1 MASPVPPHC
10 PRATA
15 AVPPP
20 VPDALA
26 LLPAVPGQGHPCVPS
41 RVRQLVAALSPAGPL
56 HQATQIAAEPRGNRG
71 ERSPDHGDPALLPPG
86 ERAQGPGRFSQA
98 CDEPESHRT
107 S

>member
-1 MASPVPPHC
+1 MPH
-10 PRATA
+10 
-15 AVPPP
+15 
-20 VPDALA
+20 ALA
-26 LLPAVPGQGHPCVPS
+26 LLLAIPGQGHPCVPN

-56 HQATQIAAEPRGNRG
+56 HQAAQIAAEPRGNRG
-71 ERSPDHGDPALLPPG
+71 ERGPNHGDPALLPPR